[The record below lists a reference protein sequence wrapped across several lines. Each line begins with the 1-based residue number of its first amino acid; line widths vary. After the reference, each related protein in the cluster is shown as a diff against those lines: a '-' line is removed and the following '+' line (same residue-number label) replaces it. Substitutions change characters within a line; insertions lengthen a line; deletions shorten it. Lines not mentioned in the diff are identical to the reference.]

1 MSGTIP
7 SLSLSTQFDKNG
19 KLLKGGKLYTMV
31 ANNDAP
37 QSLYKDT
44 GLSLPHPN
52 PITLDATGRVPEFYC
67 ADGSIR
73 ARLVDKSGIVQFHA
87 RALLVIGPSSGGG
100 GGASVDPATIF
111 GTGDPIWLPVT
122 GTRTGWVRLNGRS
135 IGSATSGAQERA
147 NSDCQSLYSYI
158 WQNFPD
164 AHCPVAG
171 GRGANAAAD
180 WAANKPIATL
190 DMRGRG
196 AFGLDDMGNA
206 AANRL
211 LAANVTSGGGDDTTT
226 GAATGGEGNHTLTIA
241 ELAAHDHGG
250 TGNPTTHPFLIDI
263 SGSHNVVIG
272 SITTVPTGG
281 GVGGGPNFA
290 QPLLPDHVHSIP
302 SQGGGNAHNNMPPFV
317 LGTWYMK
324 L

>member
-52 PITLDATGRVPEFYC
+52 PITLDATGRLPEFYC

-73 ARLVDKSGIVQFHA
+73 ARLVDKSGIVQFDA

-122 GTRTGWVRLNGRS
+122 GTRTGWVRLNGRT

-147 NSDCQSLYSYI
+147 NADCQSLFSYI
-158 WQNFPD
+158 WQNFSD
-164 AHCPVAG
+164 LHCPVAG

-196 AFGLDDMGNA
+196 AFGLDDMGNL

-211 LAANVTSGGGDDTTT
+211 LAANVTGGGADDATT
-226 GAATGGEGNHTLTIA
+226 GAATGGEGNHTLTVGEIPS
-241 ELAAHDHGG
+241 HNHGG
-250 TGNPTTHPFLIDI
+250 ATGASATGNYLFER
-263 SGSHNVVIG
+263 
-272 SITTVPTGG
+272 TGG
-281 GVGGGPNFA
+281 NTDPTRQMETPQPSPALASVTHTHSIAANGGG
-290 QPLLPDHVHSIP
+290 Q
-302 SQGGGNAHNNMPPFV
+302 AHNNMPPFV